1 MGSALLIDG
10 RRLAAFSVADRFFV
24 RDPRGRS
31 LSPSLTPEPATGRVH
46 ARGPFLMRYDYTV
59 TRAQGVRFV
68 EVTGDENPI
77 HREEDII
84 AGALTASKM
93 IVPLEVLLPN
103 FKLRSV
109 RVRFAGFSRYGRRT
123 SSAFLFRQARDDG
136 SLSIDIKAC
145 QGGEVVAAGQIRGC
159 IQPAVV
165 ESPLIKQ
172 RSVNVGNLR
181 RVQAYFHS
189 IGIESRAY
197 LRKGERRDYT
207 YPLGFIMSLPSA
219 ALVRQMQGHGGM
231 LNLISMAFDGQEK
244 IPITGKELPLVKLQD
259 KGRKRSF
266 HRILTD
272 IIHGVVTYYRGM
284 AIVNPHAAAV

>member
-1 MGSALLIDG
+1 MGSALVIDG
-10 RRLAAFSVADRFFV
+10 RCLTAFSPADRFFV

-31 LSPSLTPEPATGRVH
+31 ISPSLALEPASGRVR
-46 ARGPFLMRYDYTV
+46 ARGRFLMRYDYTV
-59 TRAQGVRFV
+59 ARAQGVRFV

-77 HREEDII
+77 HREDDIV

-93 IVPLEVLLPN
+93 IVPLEILLPN

-123 SSAFLFRQARDDG
+123 SSAFLFRPAHDDG
-136 SLSIDIKAC
+136 RLSIDVNSY
-145 QGGEVVAAGQIRGC
+145 QDGELVATGRIRGC
-159 IQPAVV
+159 IQPTVV
-165 ESPLIKQ
+165 EPPAIRD
-172 RSVNVGNLR
+172 RSVNVANLH

-189 IGIESRAY
+189 IGVESRAY
-197 LRKGERRDYT
+197 LEKGERRDYT

-219 ALVRQMQGHGGM
+219 ALVRQMQGQGGM
-231 LNLISMAFDGQEK
+231 LNLISMEFDGQEK

-284 AIVNPHAAAV
+284 AIVNPRAAAV